1 MISHIA
7 SAAAFLVLAVAAPA
21 AVAQE
26 QATTVEGVVVNA
38 PKAGLTPEELND
50 RRIEQ
55 ELFKAWKA
63 NPQQVVCAVPRS
75 TTTRMAQPVCGSLQS
90 WFNSRSM
97 AELSKDRAPWQL
109 VEEVKKNKRKA
120 NSRDRRG

>member
-7 SAAAFLVLAVAAPA
+7 SAAAFLMLSVAAP

-26 QATTVEGVVVNA
+26 QATTVDGVVVNA
-38 PKAGLTPEELND
+38 PKPGLTAEDLND

-63 NPQQVVCAVPRS
+63 NPEQVVCAVPRS
-75 TTTRMAQPVCGSLQS
+75 TTTRMSQPVCGSLQS

-109 VEEVKKNKRKA
+109 VEEVKKNKRKVSA
-120 NSRDRRG
+120 RGRRG